1 MLGIR
6 NAVPASTRLSEWTE
20 SPSACSVPP
29 PLNYG
34 LYSPTTQPTS
44 VCLSVL
50 SQAGCSVHWPS
61 VCPAGSAASRPC
73 WPCALPA
80 SVRPPA
86 ARPAESTDG
95 ILSLHPSFC
104 PPHPLLDPQQEPP
117 SPSFSASP
125 LLHQPQTRP
134 VQPQAALGVCPSVRL
149 HLWPPGTAVRG
160 AGAFA
165 AVLLLALCWA
175 PGGPHGDLAAT
186 PAHSAQQHP
195 RAQSSSSGFVL
206 ACQQAQGTLLC
217 HKVPRATLSLIPLQ
231 WSCLHPG
238 PGQAPPLHICPKT
251 SCFGSIKPQTRASPA
266 LLPWALVQNARGAPL
281 ALYSPSLHQHPRPP
295 RAIFTVPPSI
305 PSASPIFFIK
315 S

>member
-50 SQAGCSVHWPS
+50 SQAGCSVHRPS

-80 SVRPPA
+80 SVCPPA

-95 ILSLHPSFC
+95 ILSPHPSFC
-104 PPHPLLDPQQEPP
+104 PPHPLPDPQQEPP

-149 HLWPPGTAVRG
+149 HFWPQGSHQHGCSGRWGFCCSSAPGVVLGTWGSARGPCCHPSPLCPAASTGTKQLLGVCPGLSASTGHAALPQGAQSHAVPDPIAVELPPPGAWPSSSTAHLPQNLLLWEHQTPNPCIPG
-160 AGAFA
+160 FA
-165 AVLLLALCWA
+165 AL
-175 PGGPHGDLAAT
+175 GS
-186 PAHSAQQHP
+186 SA
-195 RAQSSSSGFVL
+195 
-206 ACQQAQGTLLC
+206 
-217 HKVPRATLSLIPLQ
+217 K
-231 WSCLHPG
+231 
-238 PGQAPPLHICPKT
+238 
-251 SCFGSIKPQTRASPA
+251 
-266 LLPWALVQNARGAPL
+266 
-281 ALYSPSLHQHPRPP
+281 
-295 RAIFTVPPSI
+295 
-305 PSASPIFFIK
+305 
-315 S
+315 